1 VAFQHRREGGPLA
14 FTYMRRER
22 DGAAVIRREREHLL
36 LTAIVLMDEPRPVEQ
51 RDAEVWLLKR
61 PW

>member
-1 VAFQHRREGGPLA
+1 
-14 FTYMRRER
+14 MRRER

-36 LTAIVLMDEPRPVEQ
+36 LTAIVFMDEPRPVEQ